1 MSSIGRRSLAP
12 GLTGAVRVY
21 TIRAFILRKVWKGM
35 RKEIVRKNN
44 SRKSDGWKSD
54 SRKSD
59 GGKNIGL
66 VPATAEP
73 VEKNLESGRLD
84 MHAEIKSLARRLR
97 DGLEERPVVVSS
109 GFRAIDSLLPDGG
122 VRRGSLV
129 EWLLP
134 GGAGCL
140 PGGAGCLPGG
150 AGRLPGGAG
159 RLPETGAASGGIT
172 LACAVAVRGLC
183 SSPIEPRA
191 SGSGISGSGMPRRVV
206 IVIDR
211 QGRFHPPA
219 VFPWMGIY
227 PLTGGSE
234 YRCERSGC
242 RLIVVRPS
250 TDDDEAW
257 AIDQS
262 LRCSGVKAVVAW
274 PRRIHPTAMRR
285 WQLAARSSGSVGLIA
300 RPIADRRE
308 PSWAHVRL
316 VVSPLAGGAG
326 SVAGVRAFQVAMVA
340 GPIEFEERSATVAL
354 EMQSGVEMRIFAG
367 RQGSVE
373 SENRKARGNIREGL
387 QCHAS

>member
-1 MSSIGRRSLAP
+1 MSSIGRRLFAP
-12 GLTGAVRVY
+12 GLTGMVRVY
-21 TIRAFILRKVWKGM
+21 TIRAFMLWKVWKGM
-35 RKEIVRKNN
+35 RKDIVRKNN
-44 SRKSDGWKSD
+44 IRK
-54 SRKSD
+54 
-59 GGKNIGL
+59 NTGL
-66 VPATAEP
+66 VSAIAGP
-73 VEKNLESGRLD
+73 VEKKPTSGRPEIG
-84 MHAEIKSLARRLR
+84 AEIKALVRRLR

-134 GGAGCL
+134 VGTGSLPEMGAG
-140 PGGAGCLPGG
+140 
-150 AGRLPGGAG
+150 
-159 RLPETGAASGGIT
+159 SGGIT
-172 LACAVAVRGLC
+172 LACAVAVRGLY
-183 SSPIEPRA
+183 SSPMESGA
-191 SGSGISGSGMPRRVV
+191 SGSGIADSGMPRRVV

-227 PLTGGSE
+227 PLTGGRE

-285 WQLAARSSGSVGLIA
+285 WQLAARSSGSVGLIV

-373 SENRKARGNIREGL
+373 SENRKARGNIREEL